1 MLMVKSSAIRDPEQL
16 IKLWIHE
23 SSRVFHD
30 RLINE
35 QDRIWYQD
43 LLIELLK
50 RGFNSNQEKENI
62 FGSNNIKFGDLL
74 KLDSMNRDY
83 EEIKDISKL
92 MKVLNEKQDDFLE
105 GKSLSKLIF
114 FEEAIEHVLRIARVL
129 RQPRGSAMLIGVGGS
144 GKQSLTKLCS
154 FMLDCENKSI
164 EIVKGYN
171 LQSFRD
177 FIKILKQQTGVSG
190 KQCTFLFTDSQIVNE
205 SFLEDINSLLNSGE
219 VPNIW
224 E

>member
-177 FIKILKQQTGVSG
+177 FIKILK
-190 KQCTFLFTDSQIVNE
+190 
-205 SFLEDINSLLNSGE
+205 
-219 VPNIW
+219 
-224 E
+224 